1 MQVQVNTYKRRN
13 GSEEIGNEELEM
25 VAKCVVHALYNVRF
39 AGKFELCALHSLLA
53 LSLLAHVTSV
63 WSLTYLSFKDFRL
76 LMVPI
81 SHSG

>member
-39 AGKFELCALHSLLA
+39 AGNSSCVLYT
-53 LSLLAHVTSV
+53 LS
-63 WSLTYLSFKDFRL
+63 
-76 LMVPI
+76 
-81 SHSG
+81 